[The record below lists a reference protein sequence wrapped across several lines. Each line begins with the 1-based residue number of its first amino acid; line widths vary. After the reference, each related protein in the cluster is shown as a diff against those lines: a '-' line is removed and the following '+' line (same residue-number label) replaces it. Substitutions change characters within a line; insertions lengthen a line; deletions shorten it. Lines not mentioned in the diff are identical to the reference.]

1 MRRESGQAMVEVAV
15 ITLLLTLALCSP
27 WVDGRSPASL
37 LLSTIASLSAAHVDW
52 LKVL

>member
-1 MRRESGQAMVEVAV
+1 MVEVAV

>member
-1 MRRESGQAMVEVAV
+1 MAEVTV

-27 WVDGRSPASL
+27 WIDGRSPVGL
-37 LLSTIASLSAAHVDW
+37 LLSSIAALSASHVDW